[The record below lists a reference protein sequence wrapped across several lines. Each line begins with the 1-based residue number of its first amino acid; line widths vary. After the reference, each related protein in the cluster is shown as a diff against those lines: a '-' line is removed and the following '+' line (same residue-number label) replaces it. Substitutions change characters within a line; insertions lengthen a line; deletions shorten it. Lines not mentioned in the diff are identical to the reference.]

1 MTQAHIPT
9 YVVVGGGAG
18 GLELATQLGNSLG
31 RTGQAQVILVDR
43 LPIHIWKPHLHEV
56 AAGSLDIGLHRLEY
70 AAQAR
75 LHHFEFQQGALLS
88 IDRAAQT
95 LRVGEVADSDGQ
107 VMLPERAL
115 HYDTLVM
122 AIGSKIN
129 TFNIPGANQHA
140 IGLDSVYD
148 AERFRQKLIAACMR
162 AELRAAQDSNQPHQV
177 SIAII
182 GAGATGVELAAELRN
197 TSKVL
202 AAYGIHIMDPQH
214 DVRITVVEGADRLV
228 PGLSPRIS
236 ASVAD
241 LLKRMDVATMVKER
255 VTEVSAAG
263 VATASGLLIPADLI
277 VWAAGLKAPALLSQ
291 LDGLET
297 NRINQLVVDEQLRT
311 TRDPRIY
318 ALGDCAQCVWR
329 GQEGYI
335 PPRAQAAHQQ
345 ASYLLTLFRNQLRS
359 RQTGPFVYTDF
370 GSLVSIGRSS
380 AVGNLMGGLM
390 GGNMFIDGL
399 IARLMYKSLYQMHQL
414 ALHGI
419 VKTALDFIAHQLR
432 RATEPHIKLH

>member
-1 MTQAHIPT
+1 MSTGNLTT

-18 GLELATQLGNSLG
+18 GLELATRLGETLG
-31 RTGQAQVILVDR
+31 RKSRARIVLVDC

-56 AAGSLDIGLHRLEY
+56 AAGSLDIGHHRLEY

-75 LHHFEFQQGALLS
+75 WHHFQFQLGPLLG
-88 IDRAAQT
+88 INRAART
-95 LRVGEVADSDGQ
+95 LSVGAVADSDGQ
-107 VMLPERAL
+107 PMLPERTL
-115 HYDTLVM
+115 HYDKLVI
-122 AIGSKIN
+122 AVGSQIN
-129 TFNIPGANQHA
+129 TFSIPGADQHA

-162 AELRAAQDSNQPHQV
+162 AENRESGPNPHQV

-202 AAYGIHIMDPQH
+202 AAYGIHRMDPQR
-214 DVRITVVEGADRLV
+214 DVRITVVEGAERIL
-228 PGLSPRIS
+228 PGLSARIS
-236 ASVAD
+236 TSVGK
-241 LLKRMDVATMVKER
+241 LLERMGVAIRVSER
-255 VTEVSAAG
+255 VTLVRSDG
-263 VATASGLLIPADLI
+263 VVCASGLEIPADLI
-277 VWAAGLKAPALLSQ
+277 VWAAGLKAPELLTR

-311 TRDPRIY
+311 SRDPHVY

-329 GQEGYI
+329 GHEGYI
-335 PPRAQAAHQQ
+335 PPRAQSAHQM
-345 ASYLLTLFRNQLRS
+345 ASYLLKLFRNELDGR
-359 RQTGPFVYTDF
+359 RTGPFTYHDF

-399 IARLMYKSLYQMHQL
+399 IAGMMYKSLYQMHQL
-414 ALHGI
+414 ALHGLT
-419 VKTALDFIAHQLR
+419 KTVLDFTSHLLR
-432 RATEPHIKLH
+432 KATEPHIKLH